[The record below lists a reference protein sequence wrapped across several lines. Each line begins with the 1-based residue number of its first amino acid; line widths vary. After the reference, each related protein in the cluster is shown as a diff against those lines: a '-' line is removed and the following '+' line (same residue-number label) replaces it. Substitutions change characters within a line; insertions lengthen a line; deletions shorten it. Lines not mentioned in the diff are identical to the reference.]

1 MGLGLSNC
9 VVVAGT
15 RVSVILFVSSKIE
28 TELLSLIDPKIGWNK
43 AYKMEIFIS
52 AIIMIDLK
60 SVPSFKVSSFL
71 YGMLY
76 FKRGCKA
83 CEM

>member
-1 MGLGLSNC
+1 M
-9 VVVAGT
+9 VVAGISL
-15 RVSVILFVSSKIE
+15 SVILSVSSKIE
-28 TELLSLIDPKIGWNK
+28 TELLSLIDPKTGWNT

-52 AIIMIDLK
+52 AIIMIDVQA
-60 SVPSFKVSSFL
+60 VPSFKVSSFL

-76 FKRGCKA
+76 FKRGCKT